1 MLPTLYRALLFI
13 FALPHLSDLAV
24 IKTDILIIGAGP
36 AGATTALFLAQKNI
50 PCVIADK
57 AKFPRDK
64 ICGDALSG
72 KTVEV
77 LRKLNPDFLKEIAT
91 DENFLPS
98 WGVTF
103 FSPNG
108 NSLRVP
114 FKKKDINSSFM
125 GSGGAP
131 GFISKRIDF
140 DNWLVNKLKPEK
152 QIELYE
158 ECEIRN
164 YRHGNDCII
173 AESKDGKTFRTK
185 LLIACDGAYS
195 SFTKDVAGIK
205 TEPEHNCFGLRA
217 HYKNV
222 SGLDSENFIELH
234 FLKEFLPG
242 YFWIFPLP
250 NGYAN
255 VGVGMRAD
263 KASSNKINLKKSFE
277 EILVKNEVIA
287 DRFSKAEKICEVKLF
302 GLPLGSKKRKLSGAH
317 FMLCGDAAQLIDPFT
332 GEGIGNAMFSGM
344 FAAQQAEKCM
354 AEKNFSAK
362 FMCQYDEHLYK
373 RLWSELLLSYR
384 MQQLVNF
391 PSLFN
396 FVVQKANSNKML
408 GETISCMFEDLDM
421 RARLKNPLFYLKL
434 LFS

>member
-1 MLPTLYRALLFI
+1 MHPTLCRELRYI
-13 FALPHLSDLAV
+13 FALLHLSDLAE

-36 AGATTALFLAQKNI
+36 AGATAALFLAKKNI

-77 LRKLNPDFLKEIAT
+77 LRKLNPDYLQEISS

-103 FSPNG
+103 VAPSG
-108 NSLRVP
+108 ESLRVP
-114 FKKKDINSSFM
+114 FNTKKNSVH
-125 GSGGAP
+125 AP
-131 GFISKRIDF
+131 GFIAKRFDF
-140 DNWLVNKLKPEK
+140 DNWLLEKLKTEK
-152 QIELYE
+152 QIELHE
-158 ECEIRN
+158 ACEIRD
-164 YRHGNDCII
+164 YRRENESIV
-173 AESKDGKTFRTK
+173 AESKDGKIFRAK

-195 SFTKDVAGIK
+195 SFTKDMAGIK

-217 HYKNV
+217 YYKNV

-250 NGYAN
+250 NGNAN

-263 KASSNKINLKKSFE
+263 KVSSRKINLKKSFE
-277 EILVKNEVIA
+277 KILEKNESIA
-287 DRFSKAEKICEVKLF
+287 KRFSNAEKIGEVKLF
-302 GLPLGSKKRKLSGAH
+302 GLPLGSKKRKLSGDN

-344 FAAQQAEKCM
+344 YAALQTQKCLT
-354 AEKNFSAK
+354 EKNFTSP
-362 FMCQYDEHLYK
+362 FMQQYDEQLYK

-396 FVVQKANSNKML
+396 FVVRKANSNKML
-408 GETISCMFEDLDM
+408 SETISCMFEDLDM